1 MLTQEYIT
9 LFNTITT
16 TIEELHRIE
25 EALKEAQIQSEE
37 IVVSC
42 K

>member
-9 LFNTITT
+9 LFNAITT
-16 TIEELHRIE
+16 AIEELQRIE
-25 EALKEAQIQSEE
+25 EALKEAQSESEE